1 MAAQFSSW
9 DSYFWEPGGPVLR
22 NLYGERDGAVL
33 AQKEYGET
41 SVQQFDIARGAVSI
55 PKTYDAEH
63 LRAIHKQLFGNVY
76 EWAGEYRTVGLRNR
90 DNFHEFASPADVPQ
104 YLSDASRIIRGADW
118 STMDRDQFA
127 SAAAEVYAYV
137 NQAHSFREG
146 NGRSGKLFMQHVSE
160 LSPFRVEYSPSVS
173 GVSPELW
180 NQASMLS
187 GPDRGQFAPQPASLV
202 PVFRAMAVERP
213 PQPPKATAPDP
224 GRDPMR
230 DRSPYRASFP
240 KPATE
245 ATRSSPDA
253 GATRRPPNRLGGR
266 PDLGPGRG

>member
-1 MAAQFSSW
+1 MASQFSSW

-33 AQKEYGET
+33 AQREYAET
-41 SVQQFDIARGAVSI
+41 GKQQAKIELGMTPIDR
-55 PKTYDAEH
+55 TYDAAHVRE
-63 LRAIHKQLFGNVY
+63 IHKRLFGNVY
-76 EWAGEYRTVGLRNR
+76 EWAGEYRTVGIRKNLS
-90 DNFHEFASPADVPQ
+90 EFAHPADVPQ
-104 YLSDASRIIRGADW
+104 YLSDANRIIRGADW

-127 SAAAEVYAYV
+127 AAAAEVYAYV
-137 NQAHSFREG
+137 NQAHPFREG

-160 LSPFRVEYSPSVS
+160 LSPFRIDYSPAVS

-187 GPDRGQFAPQPASLV
+187 GPDPGQYPPQPASLV
-202 PVFRAMAVERP
+202 TVFRAMAVERP

-224 GRDPMR
+224 SRDPMR

-266 PDLGPGRG
+266 SDVGPGRG

>member
-1 MAAQFSSW
+1 MASRFSSW

-22 NLYGERDGAVL
+22 NLYGERDAAVL
-33 AQKEYGET
+33 AQWECGET
-41 SVQQFDIARGAVSI
+41 SAQQFDIERGAVSI

-63 LRAIHKQLFGNVY
+63 LRAMHKELFGNVY
-76 EWAGEYRTVGLRNR
+76 EWAGEYRTVGIRKNLG
-90 DNFHEFASPADVPQ
+90 EFAHPAVVPQ
-104 YLSDASRIIRGADW
+104 YLSDANRIIRGTDS

-137 NQAHSFREG
+137 NQAHPFREG

-160 LSPFRVEYSPSVS
+160 LSPFRIDYSPAVS

-187 GPDRGQFAPQPASLV
+187 GPDRGQYAPQPASLV
-202 PVFRAMAVERP
+202 TVSRAMAVERP
-213 PQPPKATAPDP
+213 PQPPKVSAPDP
-224 GRDPMR
+224 SRDPMR

-240 KPATE
+240 KPAT
-245 ATRSSPDA
+245 
-253 GATRRPPNRLGGR
+253 GATRPGTSEDAAKRPPQRPGQSYGVGR
-266 PDLGPGRG
+266 D

>member
-33 AQKEYGET
+33 AQREYSET
-41 SVQQFDIARGAVSI
+41 SAQQFDIARGAVSI

-63 LRAIHKQLFGNVY
+63 LREIHKQLFGNVY
-76 EWAGEYRTVGLRNR
+76 EWAGEYRTVGIRKNLS
-90 DNFHEFASPADVPQ
+90 EFAHPADVPQ
-104 YLSDASRIIRGADW
+104 YLSDANRIIRGADW

-127 SAAAEVYAYV
+127 AAAAEVYAYV
-137 NQAHSFREG
+137 NQAHPFREG
-146 NGRSGKLFMQHVSE
+146 NGRSGKLFMQHVAE
-160 LSPFRVEYSPSVS
+160 LSPFRIDYSPAVS

-187 GPDRGQFAPQPASLV
+187 GPDRGQYAPQPASLV
-202 PVFRAMAVERP
+202 TVFRAMAVERP
-213 PQPPKATAPDP
+213 LQPPMATAPGP
-224 GRDPMR
+224 SRDPMR

-240 KPATE
+240 RPATE
-245 ATRSSPDA
+245 ATRPGTSE
-253 GATRRPPNRLGGR
+253 GAAKRPAQR
-266 PDLGPGRG
+266 PGQGYAVGRG